1 MGFEKKSD
9 KKSPR
14 QSMDWKQSLLL
25 VGVPKSARDFLVQL
39 EAKTLEPGYVEKFE
53 KIADDFCPSDTEHLT
68 KLTFGLFH
76 NPGRDVAG
84 VVVVVSPVGMLV
96 LDAGDGRVFKGF
108 VWSQLCRFDVKRDG
122 EYQVVGFSWYDGPQD
137 ISERAKLG
145 TPLGSS
151 EMSGGYMYMH
161 ASTQVLGMVA
171 MALKE
176 LGVSDSLHMTSPLV

>member
-1 MGFEKKSD
+1 
-9 KKSPR
+9 
-14 QSMDWKQSLLL
+14 
-25 VGVPKSARDFLVQL
+25 
-39 EAKTLEPGYVEKFE
+39 
-53 KIADDFCPSDTEHLT
+53 
-68 KLTFGLFH
+68 
-76 NPGRDVAG
+76 
-84 VVVVVSPVGMLV
+84 MLV